1 METPGTEPD
10 TTNMNC
16 LFTFSSM
23 PDSTV
28 SEDYFDTL
36 GKLSDLEDG
45 TILHPSLQF
54 LSWMPGGKRNSRH
67 VALFN
72 DKLLLGADM
81 ETNYEQP

>member
-1 METPGTEPD
+1 
-10 TTNMNC
+10 
-16 LFTFSSM
+16 M

-36 GKLSDLEDG
+36 SKLADLTDG
-45 TILHPSLQF
+45 TILHPSLDF
-54 LSWMPGGKRNSRH
+54 LSWMPGERRNSKH